1 MKYFTKILVL
11 FAVFVTSIWYF
22 GTNMRVETY
31 SVQKSIDMGDSTF
44 PSVSMLTDKNE
55 EINMLSGY
63 AGNVDSNNFRD
74 AMMPLDTSNTVKIL
88 IRENETTV
96 KKLNYDVIDIGT
108 DEVLFS
114 NSISALDTEKEG
126 KAANLKI
133 TADLESG
140 KEYSLK
146 ITLITEES
154 KKISYFCRIKP
165 TDTPHIT
172 EKLKFI
178 MDFHNATFNAEAF
191 NAYKSYLE
199 VDSKKA
205 GKSLLDV
212 NINSSVADVTWVGM
226 KPKVVSSIIPTIKEI
241 NADTI
246 SVQLKYL
253 VKGTIKKTSSD
264 GEEVL
269 EDEKHSDVLAEEAV
283 YVVTEFYRI
292 RYTADRTYLLKWSR
306 TMDANYDFT
315 KFNPSNAIT
324 SKSNFISL
332 GLTDSTNTQVVSTD
346 NNKKLAF
353 VDHGTLW
360 YYDIENNTIISV
372 LTYQDQ
378 IDKYYSSA
386 YDSYNIK
393 VLDINEAGD
402 INFIVYGYIS
412 KGDYEG
418 RVGMILY
425 KYIASEERIE
435 EQLYIPIE
443 RPYEVIESEMDGL
456 YYLSD
461 LNVFYFSINNSLYS
475 YNINT
480 RKLQT
485 ISDDVTSRS
494 LVLSTRGQFVAW
506 QESSNIRKNTK
517 LNILNLETEQKYELT
532 SKGKERIAL
541 LAMSDTYVIYGFVK
555 EDDIAT
561 LADSSTVYPM
571 KEINIVDSMGN
582 ILKKYRPN
590 KGYITDVKVSDT
602 SIDLTLMKKSSSE
615 GYVPNGKDYIVNKI
629 PTETSSIALSTVELA
644 PGYKQVRVS
653 LPTNFKDLLPEQKD
667 QKKPDYTPSVKKTKS
682 TMINEDTT
690 VQVQTEDS
698 NEVKYYAYA
707 SGELQKVYGKA
718 SDAILYADENM
729 GVVVDSNNHII
740 WERGETDSSSS
751 LSNMSQIKTGSG
763 VDSTGACVAMLL
775 KYNHISVDAKDVSKT
790 NKSMYELIKENM
802 DHAPVNL
809 TGCKLSE
816 VLYYVSHKKP
826 VIAMRNKSDA
836 VLITG
841 YSESSVTYY
850 DPRDGKSVTKG
861 LTEVEKMFEN
871 AGNVF
876 MSYTK

>member
-11 FAVFVTSIWYF
+11 FAVFVTSIVYF
-22 GTNMRVETY
+22 GTNMKVETY

-44 PSVSMLTDKNE
+44 PSVSMLTDKDE

-63 AGNVDSNNFRD
+63 AGNIDSNNFRD

-96 KKLNYDVIDIGT
+96 KKLNYDVIDIAS
-108 DEVLFS
+108 DEVLYS

-126 KAANLKI
+126 KTTNLKI
-133 TADLESG
+133 TADLENG

-146 ITLITEES
+146 VTLITEES

-165 TDTPHIT
+165 TETPYLT

-178 MDFHNATFNAEAF
+178 MDFHNATFDAEAF
-191 NAYKSYLE
+191 SNYRSYLE

-212 NINSSVADVTWVGM
+212 NINSSVADVTWSGM
-226 KPKVVSSIIPTIKEI
+226 KPKVVSTIIPTIKEI

-253 VKGTIKKTSSD
+253 VKGTIKKTSED

-269 EDEKHSDVLAEEAV
+269 EDKDHSDVLAEEAT

-292 RYTADRTYLLKWSR
+292 RYSADRTYLLKWSR
-306 TMDANYDFT
+306 TMDANYDFA
-315 KFNPSNAIT
+315 KFDPSTALSSQSAYIN
-324 SKSNFISL
+324 L
-332 GLTDSTNTQVVSTD
+332 GLTETTNTQVVSTGD
-346 NNKKLAF
+346 SKKLAF

-360 YYDIENNTIISV
+360 YYDMQENTIISI

-378 IDKYYSSA
+378 IEEFYSSA

-393 VLDINEAGD
+393 VLDVNEAGD
-402 INFIVYGYIS
+402 INFLVYGYIS

-425 KYIASEERIE
+425 KYYASENRIE
-435 EQLYIPIE
+435 EQLFIPIE

-461 LNVFYFSINNSLYS
+461 LNVFYFSMNNCLYS
-475 YNINT
+475 YNINN

-485 ISDDVTSRS
+485 ISDDVTSKS
-494 LVLSTRGQFVAW
+494 LVLSTKGQFVAW
-506 QESSNIRKNTK
+506 QEASSIRKNTK
-517 LNILNLETEQKYELT
+517 LNILNLETEQKYEVT
-532 SKGKERIAL
+532 SEGKEKIAL

-555 EDDIAT
+555 ENDITT
-561 LADSSTVYPM
+561 LADSTTVYPM
-571 KEINIVDSMGN
+571 KEINIIDSMGN
-582 ILKKYRPN
+582 ILKKYQPN
-590 KGYITDVKVSDT
+590 SGYITNVKVSDT

-615 GYVPNGKDYIVNKI
+615 GYVPAGKDYIVNKI
-629 PTETSSIALSTVELA
+629 PTETSTIELKTVEVA
-644 PGYKQVRVS
+644 TGYKQTRIT
-653 LPTNFKDLLPEQKD
+653 LPINFKDLLPEQED
-667 QKKPDYTPSVKKTKS
+667 PKKPDYTPIVKSTKS

-718 SDAILYADENM
+718 SDAIAYADENM
-729 GVVVDSNNHII
+729 GVVIDSNNHII

-751 LSNMSQIKTGSG
+751 LSISGIETGNG
-763 VDSTGACVAMLL
+763 VDSTAASIAMLL
-775 KYNHISVDAKDVSKT
+775 KYNHISVDEKELSKT
-790 NKSMYELIKENM
+790 NKSMYELLKENM
-802 DHAPVNL
+802 QYSPVNL
-809 TGCKLSE
+809 TGSTLSE
-816 VLYYVSHKKP
+816 VLYYISHKKP
-826 VIAMRNKSDA
+826 VIAMKSKSEA
-836 VLITG
+836 VVITG
-841 YSESSVTYY
+841 YSESNVTYY

-861 LTEVEKMFEN
+861 LKEVEKLFEN

-876 MSYTK
+876 ISYIR